1 MLYGK
6 ITAFSTYHYHTLI
19 GISNWHI
26 SPSFYFIFV
35 YSVQLTVNKCNLEN
49 CRWLDSNLGP
59 VLHIVVVTFFF
70 TRHLC
75 LHSKWLTVMAIT
87 DD

>member
-1 MLYGK
+1 MLYCK

-35 YSVQLTVNKCNLEN
+35 YSVQLTVNKCNLEK
-49 CRWLDSNLGP
+49 LPMAGFKLGSCAAYCCGNILLYETS
-59 VLHIVVVTFFF
+59 VFAF
-70 TRHLC
+70 
-75 LHSKWLTVMAIT
+75 KMA
-87 DD
+87 DRYGNHR